1 MTVEDGGGGPLEG
14 GAPPLARERAEHRQL
29 LREVVAGAREAEGAM
44 AALATRARA
53 MDQEQGIGFL
63 RVKAGMLAE
72 YNANLAYLLLR
83 RTRGASIE
91 GESAVER
98 LCYLRTLLEK
108 VRPIEHKLKF
118 QIDKHVRMAETGQD
132 SSNDPAKFKANPD
145 LLASKLGDS
154 DDEDDDDEEEEEA
167 SKAKTGQKY
176 VAPKNVPQHFE
187 ESKSKEEQVA
197 EAEAKRRKSALSH
210 SMMRELKQQMFD
222 TPEEISHEQDTKKA
236 KYIQQERE
244 RAMYEEDMFTRL
256 PVTKA
261 DRMAKKQMATSAS
274 LGASLTSF
282 GRSTFG
288 EEGEVARKRK
298 SKGDKGGKKKKFKR
312 KKKN

>member
-1 MTVEDGGGGPLEG
+1 
-14 GAPPLARERAEHRQL
+14 
-29 LREVVAGAREAEGAM
+29 M

-154 DDEDDDDEEEEEA
+154 DDEDDDEA
-167 SKAKTGQKY
+167 SKPKTGQKY

-187 ESKSKEEQVA
+187 ENKSKE
-197 EAEAKRRKSALSH
+197 
-210 SMMRELKQQMFD
+210 
-222 TPEEISHEQDTKKA
+222 
-236 KYIQQERE
+236 
-244 RAMYEEDMFTRL
+244 
-256 PVTKA
+256 
-261 DRMAKKQMATSAS
+261 
-274 LGASLTSF
+274 
-282 GRSTFG
+282 
-288 EEGEVARKRK
+288 
-298 SKGDKGGKKKKFKR
+298 
-312 KKKN
+312 